1 MTSNFVII
9 PLLIPFVVGV
19 VLIFFKDNIKLQ
31 RIISVLSLITTTAF
45 AAYLVQLVQS
55 KGVLTHELGNWKPP
69 FGIILVADM
78 FASLLVLTASIVT
91 LCCVL
96 FAFHTIGERRERFYF
111 YSFVQFLL
119 VGVFG
124 AFLTGDIFNLFVFFE
139 VMLMSSYALIVI
151 GGTKEQLRESL
162 KYILVNVISSALFVI
177 AVAYLYA
184 VTGTLNMADLS
195 QRIAEANQ
203 PGILTT
209 IGMLLF
215 IVFALK
221 AALFPMYFWL
231 PGSYS
236 APPPVIIGLFGAL
249 LTKVGVYSIFRT
261 FTLLFY
267 HHPEFTHQIIGYVAL
282 LTIVVGAVGAIAYSD
297 VNKILIYNIIIAVGV
312 IVYGVTLTTKAGF
325 EGAIYYL
332 IHDMI
337 IKAALFLLA
346 GSIIRITGT
355 TKLKKMGGLIKDYP
369 LLGWMFFIATISL
382 AGIPPLSGFIGKFL
396 LVQGGLES
404 ESYTFVG
411 VLLVSSLLVL
421 YSAIKIFMSCFR
433 GEPTLSSEHE
443 KVSLKGIL
451 YPSAILLAVSVFL
464 GLGAEAVIPYV
475 STAAQTLMDPSIYI
489 QSVLKE

>member
-1 MTSNFVII
+1 MMNNFVII

-31 RIISVLSLITTTAF
+31 RIISTLSLVVTTGF
-45 AAYLVQLVQS
+45 SAYLVHLVYTE
-55 KGVLTHELGNWKPP
+55 GILTHKLGDWDPP

-78 FASLLVLTASIVT
+78 FAALLVLTASIVT

-96 FAFHTIGERRERFYF
+96 FAFRSIGEQRERFYF
-111 YSFVQFLL
+111 YTLVQFLL

-151 GGTKEQLRESL
+151 GGTKAQLRESI

-177 AVAYLYA
+177 TVAYLYA

-195 QRIAEANQ
+195 QRVAEVNQ

-209 IGMLLF
+209 IAVLFF
-215 IVFALK
+215 IVFGLK

-236 APPPVIIGLFGAL
+236 APPPVVTALFGAL
-249 LTKVGVYSIFRT
+249 LTKVGIYSIFRT
-261 FTLLFY
+261 FTLIFY
-267 HHPEFTHQIIGYVAL
+267 HHPELTHQIIGYTAL
-282 LTIVVGAVGAIAYSD
+282 LTIVIGSIGAIAYSD
-297 VNKILIYNIIIAVGV
+297 INKILIYNIIIAVGV
-312 IVYGVTLTTKAGF
+312 IVYGVTLTTPAGI

-337 IKAALFLLA
+337 IKAGLFLLGGA
-346 GSIIRITGT
+346 IIAITGT
-355 TKLKKMGGLIKDYP
+355 TKLKEMGGLIQRHP
-369 LLGWMFFIATISL
+369 QLAWMFFIATISL

-396 LVQGGLES
+396 LIRGGLES
-404 ESYTFVG
+404 GSYTFVI
-411 VLLVSSLLVL
+411 VLLVSSLMVL
-421 YSAIKIFMSCFR
+421 YSAMKIFMNCFWR
-433 GEPTLSSEHE
+433 APKLTAEQE
-443 KVSLKGIL
+443 KGTTKGLL
-451 YPSAILLAVSVFL
+451 YPSVILLAISVFL
-464 GLGAEAVIPYV
+464 GLGAEVVYPYI
-475 STAAQTLMDPSIYI
+475 SMAAETLMDPFIYI